1 MRKVVSKEGEK
12 GSGRLVSWEGGKCGR
27 VVCWKGG
34 KGGSIVR
41 WQGWGGWKAVMGK
54 VGKGGEGGGEVVRR
68 WQGRKGARVLGWQV
82 LDFIF
87 LFLMLISNGTKE
99 QDKLKII
106 WLSQRNGRTRLR
118 SSTSY

>member
-1 MRKVVSKEGEK
+1 M
-12 GSGRLVSWEGGKCGR
+12 
-27 VVCWKGG
+27 CWKGG